1 MSEPSQGQIITFYS
15 YKGGTGRTMALANVA
30 WILAASGKRVLAVDW
45 DLESPGLHKFF
56 HPFLDE
62 SSLTATPG
70 VIEIINDYASA
81 AVAPG
86 PRSDDWH
93 LEYAQVERHA
103 VSLEWA
109 FPEDGRLDY
118 LSAGRQNRDYS
129 AAVCSLDWDNFYDR
143 LGGGRFFRA
152 LRDDMKDK
160 YDYVLIDSRTGLS
173 DVADICTIEIPDVLV
188 ICFTLSNQS
197 IEGAADVARQ
207 ISGRYRDRNIRV
219 LPVPMRI
226 EDGEKEKLDIGRSL
240 ARMKFE
246 GFPAGLTPESSALY
260 WAAVE
265 VPYKPFYAF
274 EETLA
279 TFGDDPGSPAS
290 LLSSFER
297 ITDSVTAGRVTAMR
311 PIAEDLRLQ
320 YKEAFARRQPVSSTQ
335 VYLSYAP
342 EDRMW
347 ADWIEAVLTRA
358 GFRVLPRS
366 TVMTAD
372 LGTSDIRGGIQAER
386 DLQTTSRAIAVL
398 SSAYLHSPDA
408 RAAWKSLSA
417 VDAAGS
423 YHQLIPVRVSDVR
436 ITEPFSEHPAVDLAS
451 MKAVQASAKLLRA
464 LDRPPLPPGSSSGQV
479 EEPRFPGT
487 IPPIWSVPA
496 RNADFTGRGATLEL
510 LRDKL
515 AGGGVAVVV
524 AQALYGLGGVGK
536 TQLALEYA
544 HRFMADYDLVWWV
557 PSERAEETSNALA
570 ELARKMGLRVGDN
583 VAEAAEAALEELR
596 RDTTPHWL
604 LIFDNADDPKQ
615 LEPYLPT
622 GAGHVLITSRNQAW
636 THSAEPL
643 EVDVFTMDESVAHLL
658 RHLPELKRA
667 EAERVAD
674 ALGHLPLAVEQ
685 ASAWLEQTG
694 MPAHAYVEQLA
705 SESTRILA
713 LNQPSDYPM
722 PVVATWNLSF
732 ERLRSR
738 SPAAVRMLQL
748 CAFFS
753 PGPISMELIHSEEM
767 KESLLPSD
775 KTLTDKM
782 MVGRVVRDISRFALF
797 KVDQGSNSL
806 QIHRLVQAV
815 IRSQL
820 TDEEQIEVRHE
831 VHKILVGARPRQGDT
846 DDPANWSTYNIIW
859 PHLGPSRAEECDDQ
873 RVRQLLVDWVRYQAM
888 HGEFESCLSLA
899 LRLQTLWA
907 HQLGPDDE
915 QTLHLQFQIANV
927 LRAQGRF
934 AEARDLDMYVLA
946 RQRVVLGPE
955 HPYVLMT
962 TGSLA
967 ADLRAVGEFR
977 EALDKDQATY
987 ESFKEQFGEDYPR
1000 TLMAAHNLAESRRL
1014 VGDYALARALDEETL
1029 DRDRHVFG
1037 PEHPFTQ
1044 STAASLAHDMRAAG
1058 AFRGSVD
1065 LLRDTWEKYRSVL
1078 GDDMLDTLRTAVSL
1092 SVSLRK
1098 SGEQSE
1104 AMALARDTYA
1114 RYKRRYASE
1123 APDVFSCMLNL
1134 ACDYAAAD
1142 DMPQALK
1149 LVTEVRTAY
1158 QANLGGDH
1166 PNTLV
1171 AANNLACYLR
1181 CLGRLPEA
1189 LELAEGTLRL
1199 MRGRLGGT
1207 HPLTLSC
1214 ALNLANCHGD
1224 SGNLEQAEVLGR
1236 QTATQL
1242 RETLGRDHPDAL
1254 VCEGNLAVTLRRAGR
1269 EREAEELR
1277 ARVIA
1282 DLSRVLGAG
1291 HPDLAQLQA
1300 WQRVNRDLEP
1310 QQVF

>member
-1 MSEPSQGQIITFYS
+1 MNDSSQGQIITFYS

-30 WILAASGKRVLAVDW
+30 WILASNGKRVLTVDW

-62 SSLTATPG
+62 STVSATPG

-81 AVAPG
+81 AVDPG
-86 PRSDDWH
+86 PRSDDWY
-93 LEYAQVERHA
+93 LELANVERHA
-103 VSLEWA
+103 VSLEWL
-109 FPEDGRLDY
+109 FPEGGKLDF

-152 LRDDMKDK
+152 MRDDMRQK

-173 DVADICTIEIPDVLV
+173 DVADICTIELPDVLT
-188 ICFTLSNQS
+188 ICFTLSDQS
-197 IEGAADVARQ
+197 IEGAANVARQ

-226 EDGEKEKLDIGRSL
+226 EDGEKEKLDVGRAL

-246 GFPAGLTPESSALY
+246 GFPAGMTPESSAVY
-260 WAAVE
+260 WASVE

-297 ITDSVTAGRVTAMR
+297 ITDAVTAGQVITMR
-311 PIAEDLRLQ
+311 PIAEELRLQ
-320 YKEAFARRQPVSSTQ
+320 YKDAFTRRQPASSTQ
-335 VYLSYAP
+335 VYLSYVP

-366 TVMTAD
+366 TVLTAAGGD
-372 LGTSDIRGGIQAER
+372 GDARGSIQAER
-386 DLQTTSRAIAVL
+386 ELQMAPRAIAVL

-408 RAAWKSLSA
+408 RSIWKTLSSA
-417 VDAAGS
+417 DAGDM
-423 YHQLIPVRVSDVR
+423 HRQLILVRISEVR
-436 ITEPFSEHPAVDLAS
+436 ITAPFNEHPAVDLAR
-451 MKAVQASAKLLRA
+451 MDAAQATAKLLWA
-464 LDRPPLPPGSSSGQV
+464 LDRPAQPLGRTGTQS

-487 IPPIWSVPA
+487 IPPVWNVPA

-515 AGGGVAVVV
+515 AGGGRAVVV

-557 PSERAEETSNALA
+557 PSERAEETSGALA
-570 ELARKMGLRVGDN
+570 ELARKMGLKVSEN

-622 GAGHVLITSRNQAW
+622 GSGHVLITSRNQAW

-643 EVDVFTMDESVAHLL
+643 EVDVFTRDESVGHLL
-658 RHLPELKRA
+658 RHVPELDMADAK
-667 EAERVAD
+667 RVAD

-694 MPAHAYVEQLA
+694 MPARVYVEQLA
-705 SESTRILA
+705 TQSTRILA
-713 LNQPSDYPM
+713 LNQPPDYPM

-732 ERLRSR
+732 DRLKQR
-738 SPAAVRMLQL
+738 SPAAVRLLQL

-753 PGPISMELIHSEEM
+753 PGPISMDLLYSDEM
-767 KESLLPSD
+767 NESLLPFD
-775 KTLTDKM
+775 ETLSEKLM
-782 MVGRVVRDISRFALF
+782 LGRVIRDISRFALV
-797 KVDQGSNSL
+797 KVDQGTNSL

-815 IRSQL
+815 IRSQMS
-820 TDEEQIEVRHE
+820 DEEQVEARHE
-831 VHKILVGARPRQGDT
+831 VHKILTGARPRQGET
-846 DDPANWSTYNIIW
+846 DDPANWSTYDIIW
-859 PHLGPSRAEECDDQ
+859 PHLGPSVAEECDDP
-873 RVRQLLVDWVRYQAM
+873 RTRQLLIDWVRYQWK
-888 HGEFESCLSLA
+888 HGEFESCLNLA
-899 LRLQTLWA
+899 RRLENLWA
-907 HQLGPDDE
+907 LQLGPDHQ

-927 LRAQGRF
+927 LRSQGRF
-934 AEARDLDMYVLA
+934 AEARELDTYVLE
-946 RQRVVLGPE
+946 RQRAVLGPD
-955 HPYVLMT
+955 HPHALMT
-962 TGSLA
+962 ANGLG
-967 ADLRAVGEFR
+967 ADLRAVGEFQ
-977 EALDKDQATY
+977 EALASDRATY

-1000 TLMAAHNLAESRRL
+1000 TLLAAHNLGCSFRL
-1014 VGDYALARALDEETL
+1014 VGDCFTARRLDEETL
-1029 DRDRHVFG
+1029 DRQRQVLGRD
-1037 PEHPFTQ
+1037 HPNTLL
-1044 STAASLAHDMRAAG
+1044 SSASLALDLRAAG
-1058 AFRGSVD
+1058 AFRESVNV
-1065 LLRDTWEKYRSVL
+1065 LRDTFERYREVL
-1078 GDDMLDTLRTAVSL
+1078 GDDMTDTLRTAASL
-1092 SVSLRK
+1092 AVSLRK
-1098 SGEQSE
+1098 AGEQAE
-1104 AMALARDTYA
+1104 AMNLAHDTYQ
-1114 RYKRRYASE
+1114 RYQRRYGIN
-1123 APDVFSCMLNL
+1123 APDAQSCAVNL
-1134 ACDYAAAD
+1134 ACDYAAVD
-1142 DMPQALK
+1142 DMPRALD
-1149 LVTEVRTAY
+1149 LVTGVKAAH
-1158 QANLGGDH
+1158 QASLGDDH

-1181 CLGRLPEA
+1181 CLGRLAEA
-1189 LELAEGTLRL
+1189 LALAEDTRER
-1199 MRGRLGGT
+1199 MRRKLGDH

-1214 ALNLANCHGD
+1214 AVNLANCRGD
-1224 SGNLEQAEVLGR
+1224 SDDPEAAGALERQSISLLRDGLGR
-1236 QTATQL
+1236 
-1242 RETLGRDHPDAL
+1242 EHPDTL
-1254 VCEGNLAVTLRRAGR
+1254 VCEANLAVSLRQMGQAQD
-1269 EREAEELR
+1269 AEELR
-1277 ARVIA
+1277 ARIIA
-1282 DLSRVLGAG
+1282 DFSRVLGAS
-1291 HPDLAQLQA
+1291 HPDSAQLQK
-1300 WQRVNRDLEP
+1300 WQRINRDLEP
-1310 QQVF
+1310 QQI

>member
-1 MSEPSQGQIITFYS
+1 MSESSSGQIITFYS

-30 WILAASGKRVLAVDW
+30 WILASNGKRVLTVDW

-62 SSLTATPG
+62 STVSATPG

-81 AVAPG
+81 AVDPG

-93 LEYAQVERHA
+93 LELARVERHA
-103 VSLEWA
+103 VSLEWV
-109 FPEDGRLDY
+109 FPDGGKLDF

-152 LRDDMKDK
+152 MRDDMKQE

-173 DVADICTIEIPDVLV
+173 DVADICTIELPDVLA
-188 ICFTLSNQS
+188 ICFTLSDQS
-197 IEGAADVARQ
+197 IEGAANVARQ

-226 EDGEKEKLDIGRSL
+226 EDGEKEKLDIGRAL
-240 ARMKFE
+240 ARTKFE
-246 GFPAGLTPESSALY
+246 GFPAGMTPEISALY

-297 ITDSVTAGRVTAMR
+297 ITDSLTEGRVTAMQ
-311 PIAEDLRLQ
+311 PIPENLRLR
-320 YKEAFARRQPVSSTQ
+320 YKEAFARRQPASSTQ
-335 VYLSYAP
+335 VYLSYVP

-366 TVMTAD
+366 TVTTAAA
-372 LGTSDIRGGIQAER
+372 GHGEVRGSIQAER
-386 DLQTTSRAIAVL
+386 ELQAAPRAIAVL

-408 RAAWKSLSA
+408 RAIWKTLSSA
-417 VDAAGS
+417 DAADTLR
-423 YHQLIPVRVSDVR
+423 QLVPVRVSEIR
-436 ITEPFSEHPAVDLAS
+436 IIEPFTDHPAVDLAR
-451 MKAVQASAKLLRA
+451 MDAAQATAKLLWA
-464 LDRPPLPPGSSSGQV
+464 LDRPVPPLGSAGPPA

-487 IPPIWSVPA
+487 IPPIWNVPA
-496 RNADFTGRGATLEL
+496 RNADFTGRGGTLEL

-515 AGGGVAVVV
+515 AGGGRAVVV

-557 PSERAEETSNALA
+557 PSERAEETSGALA
-570 ELARKMGLRVGDN
+570 ELARKMGLKVSDN

-636 THSAEPL
+636 SHSAEPL

-658 RHLPELKRA
+658 RHVPELDLA
-667 EAERVAD
+667 DAQRVAD

-694 MPAHAYVEQLA
+694 MPARTYVEQLTTQ
-705 SESTRILA
+705 STRILA
-713 LNQPSDYPM
+713 LNQPPDYPM

-732 ERLRSR
+732 DQLKGR
-738 SPAAVRMLQL
+738 SPAAVRLLQL

-753 PGPISMELIHSEEM
+753 PGPISMDLLYSDEM
-767 KESLLPSD
+767 NESLLPFDES
-775 KTLTDKM
+775 LTEKLM
-782 MVGRVVRDISRFALF
+782 LGRVIQDTSRFALV
-797 KVDQGSNSL
+797 KVDQGTNSL

-815 IRSQL
+815 MRSQMS
-820 TDEEQIEVRHE
+820 DQEQAEARHE
-831 VHKILVGARPRQGDT
+831 VHQILAGARPRRGET

-859 PHLGPSRAEECDDQ
+859 PHLGPSQAEECDDP
-873 RVRQLLVDWVRYQAM
+873 RTRQLLIDWVRYQWK
-888 HGEFESCLSLA
+888 HGEFESALNLA
-899 LRLQTLWA
+899 RRLENLWA
-907 HQLGPDDE
+907 HQLGPDHP

-927 LRAQGRF
+927 LRSQGRF
-934 AEARDLDMYVLA
+934 SDARDLDTYVLE
-946 RQRVVLGPE
+946 RQRVVLGAD
-955 HPYVLMT
+955 HPHALIT
-962 TGSLA
+962 ANGLG
-967 ADLRAVGEFR
+967 ADLKALGDFQ
-977 EALDKDQATY
+977 EALALDRETY

-1000 TLMAAHNLAESRRL
+1000 ALAAAHNLACSLRL
-1014 VGDYALARALDEETL
+1014 VGDYSAARVLDEDTL
-1029 DRDRHVFG
+1029 DRQRRVLGRD
-1037 PEHPFTQ
+1037 HPNTLL
-1044 STAASLAHDMRAAG
+1044 SAESLAHDLRAAG
-1058 AFRGSVD
+1058 AFRDAVD
-1065 LLRDTWEKYRSVL
+1065 VLRDTWEKYRAVL
-1078 GDDMLDTLRTAVSL
+1078 GDDMTDTLRTATSL
-1092 SVSLRK
+1092 AVSLRK
-1098 SGEQSE
+1098 AGEQAE
-1104 AMALARDTYA
+1104 ARNLAQDTYE
-1114 RYKRRYASE
+1114 RYQRRYGSD
-1123 APDVFSCMLNL
+1123 APDAQSCALNL
-1134 ACDYAAAD
+1134 ACDYAAVD
-1142 DMPQALK
+1142 DMPKALD
-1149 LVTEVRTAY
+1149 LVTGVKAVL
-1158 QANLGGDH
+1158 QASLGDDH

-1181 CLGRLPEA
+1181 VMGRLPEA
-1189 LELAEGTLRL
+1189 LALTDDTLSR
-1199 MRGRLGGT
+1199 MRRKLGDH
-1207 HPLTLSC
+1207 HPLTLSS
-1214 ALNLANCHGD
+1214 AVNLANCHGD
-1224 SGNLEQAEVLGR
+1224 CGDLQAAETLERQTIAVLREVLG
-1236 QTATQL
+1236 A
-1242 RETLGRDHPDAL
+1242 DHPDTL
-1254 VCEGNLAVTLRRAGR
+1254 VCEANLAVTLRHSGR
-1269 EREAEELR
+1269 EAEAEELR
-1277 ARVIA
+1277 ARIFA
-1282 DLSRVLGAG
+1282 DFSRVLGAS
-1291 HPDLAQLQA
+1291 HPDVAQLHK
-1300 WQRVNRDLEP
+1300 WQRINRDLEP
-1310 QQVF
+1310 QQI